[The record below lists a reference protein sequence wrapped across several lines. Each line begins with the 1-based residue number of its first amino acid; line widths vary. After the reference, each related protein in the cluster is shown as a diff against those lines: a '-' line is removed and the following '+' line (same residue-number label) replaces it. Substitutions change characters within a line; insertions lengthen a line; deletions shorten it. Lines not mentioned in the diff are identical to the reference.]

1 MFRTLEGETL
11 ELAPWRMR
19 RFMRLLADARR
30 YPAGTPPHVLLQD
43 LRQIIARARRVNT
56 QPHIGTARFQS
67 TGACCKACLLAQQ
80 REGVLTL
87 LGLSVE
93 SPPQAAYPRTG
104 GMPELEF
111 ETATRS
117 ATIDLSWV
125 RYPTLAAAV
134 KEASG
139 SGIYILRRGDTPVY
153 VGQAVNLKRRLAQH
167 LWCSQRHRDSGLA
180 AWVTNVPTKD
190 LSAVEHTLARALRG
204 RVTNELLQNNPLV
217 VGPGKLAITHLLP
230 AGLTSR
236 HISDNQLI
244 LPSGDQFEWES

>member
-1 MFRTLEGETL
+1 MFKTSEGETL

-56 QPHIGTARFQS
+56 QPRMGTARFQS
-67 TGACCKACLLAQQ
+67 AGACCKACLLAQQ
-80 REGVLTL
+80 RDGVLTL
-87 LGLSVE
+87 LGLAVE
-93 SPPQAAYPRTG
+93 SLPQAVPLRA
-104 GMPELEF
+104 ELEF
-111 ETATRS
+111 ETAARS
-117 ATIDLSWV
+117 ATIDLNWV

-134 KEASG
+134 GAARG
-139 SGIYILRRGDTPVY
+139 SGIYILRRGDRPVY
-153 VGQAVNLKRRLAQH
+153 VGQAVNLQRRLAQH
-167 LWCSQRHRDSGLA
+167 LWCSQRHLDSGLA
-180 AWVTNVPTKD
+180 AWVANVPTKD
-190 LSAVEHTLARALRG
+190 LSAVEHTLVRALRG
-204 RVTNELLQNNPLV
+204 RVTNDLLQNNPLI

-244 LPSGDQFEWES
+244 LRSGDQFEWES